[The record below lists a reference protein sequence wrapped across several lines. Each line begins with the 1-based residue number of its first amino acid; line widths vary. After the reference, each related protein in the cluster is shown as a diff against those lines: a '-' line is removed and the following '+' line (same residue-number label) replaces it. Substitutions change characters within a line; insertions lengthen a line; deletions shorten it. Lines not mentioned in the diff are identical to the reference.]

1 MTWTTSQVPRHRSMS
16 EPEPAPDYEHE
27 PTPEDKHDSDD
38 IEDIVP
44 VPYQRPD
51 DAAVPLIRFLK
62 EPGRKGP
69 RERPQCIHMKQY
81 LHG

>member
-1 MTWTTSQVPRHRSMS
+1 MS

-27 PTPEDKHDSDD
+27 PTPEDKHDIDD

-62 EPGRKGP
+62 EPGTGHYEEIAFVAELRDQLG
-69 RERPQCIHMKQY
+69 R
-81 LHG
+81 LV